1 MPSDIYATLE
11 QWTSG
16 WRARILQPH
25 TKPYYYVPEPAN
37 TLMTKRDLV
46 RAINRAHPGV
56 TYLSVELFNTKAR
69 EDKQP
74 PC

>member
-16 WRARILQPH
+16 WRARILLPH
-25 TKPYYYVPEPAN
+25 TKPYYFVTEPHN
-37 TLMTKRDLV
+37 LLCTKRDLV
-46 RAINRAHPGV
+46 RLINRAHPGV

-69 EDKQP
+69 EDESQQ
-74 PC
+74 